1 MSDRPPIGLFGA
13 YGIEL
18 EYMIVDGETLDVRP
32 IADRLLGPEGDLPRG
47 PITWSN
53 ELALHVI
60 ELKNTEPAPSLAG
73 LAVLFQDNVREV
85 NRRLAAD
92 GARLLPTGMH
102 PWMVPTREF
111 KTWPHENGEVY
122 AAFDRIFDAKGHGWS
137 NLQSV
142 HLNLPFAGDEE
153 FGRLHAAV
161 RLVLPILPALAA
173 SSPAREGSLTGV
185 MDTRLEVYRH
195 NADRVPSVVGS
206 LVPER
211 VRSRAE
217 YEAKVLNP
225 IYRDLEPLDPDGIL
239 CHEWVNARGAIARF
253 DRDTIEVR
261 VLDVQECP
269 AADLAIAGATASV
282 VRALT
287 EEDTPRGWEWSEADL
302 FRVFERTVQLG
313 DAASIEHPEYLALFD
328 YPERSATALDLWRHL
343 IERVVARD
351 PAYPEWKPLL
361 DVFAREGCLA
371 RRIVAA
377 LGEDPGPGA
386 FRGVYERLARCL
398 ESGQSFTRRP

>member
-1 MSDRPPIGLFGA
+1 MSQRHPIGLFGA

-18 EYMIVDGETLDVRP
+18 EYMIVDSTSLDVRP
-32 IADRLLGPEGDLPRG
+32 IADRLLGPEGDLAHG

-73 LAVLFQDNVREV
+73 LGALFQDNVREV
-85 NRRLAAD
+85 NRRLAGV

-102 PWMVPTREF
+102 PWMVPEHEF
-111 KTWPHENGEVY
+111 KTWPHENSEVY
-122 AAFDRIFDAKGHGWS
+122 AAFDRIFNAKGHGWS

-173 SSPAREGSLTGV
+173 SSPARDGSLTGF

-195 NADRVPSVVGS
+195 NADRVPAVVGS

-211 VRSRAE
+211 VYSQAD
-217 YEAKVLNP
+217 YERQVLGR
-225 IYRDLEPLDPDGIL
+225 IYRDLEPFDPDGIL
-239 CHEWVNARGAIARF
+239 RHEWVNARGAIARF
-253 DRDTIEVR
+253 DRGTIEVR

-269 AADLAIAGATASV
+269 GADLAIAGATASV

-287 EEDTPRGWEWSEADL
+287 HQDSPRGEEWSEDDL
-302 FRVFERTVQLG
+302 ARVFESAVRLG
-313 DAASIEHPEYLALFD
+313 DATPIGDPEYLALFD
-328 YPERSATALDLWRHL
+328 YPGREATALDLWRHL
-343 IERVVARD
+343 IERVVALD
-351 PAYPEWKPLL
+351 PAYPEWKPFL
-361 DVFAREGCLA
+361 DVLLREGCLA
-371 RRIVAA
+371 RRIVTT
-377 LGEDPGPGA
+377 LGDDPLPVT
-386 FRGVYERLARCL
+386 FLGVYERLAHCL
-398 ESGQSFTRRP
+398 ESGHSFTSRP

>member
-1 MSDRPPIGLFGA
+1 VSAHPPIGLFGA

-18 EYMIVDGETLDVRP
+18 EYMIVDSASLDVRP
-32 IADRLLGPEGDLPRG
+32 IADRLLGPEGDLVRG

-53 ELALHVI
+53 EFALHVI
-60 ELKNTEPAPSLAG
+60 ELKNTDPAPSLAG
-73 LAVLFQDNVREV
+73 LGALFQDNVREV
-85 NRRLAAD
+85 SRRLAGE

-102 PWMVPTREF
+102 PWMLPEREF

-122 AAFDRIFDAKGHGWS
+122 AAFDRIFNATGHGWS

-161 RLVLPILPALAA
+161 RLVLPVLPALAA
-173 SSPAREGSLTGV
+173 SSPAREGSLTGS

-195 NADRVPSVVGS
+195 NADRVPAVVGS

-211 VRSRAE
+211 VYSRAD
-217 YEAKVLNP
+217 YERHVLGR
-225 IYRDLEPLDPDGIL
+225 IYRDLEPFDPDGVL
-239 CHEWVNARGAIARF
+239 RHEWVNARGAIARF

-269 AADLAIAGATASV
+269 GADLAIAGATASV
-282 VRALT
+282 VQALT
-287 EEDTPRGWEWSEADL
+287 DPDRPLGREWSEDEL
-302 FRVFERTVQLG
+302 VRVFDSAVRLG
-313 DAASIEHPEYLALFD
+313 DATPIADPEYLALFD
-328 YPERSATALDLWRHL
+328 FPERTATALDLWRHL

-351 PAYPEWKPLL
+351 PAYPEWKPFL
-361 DVFAREGCLA
+361 DVFVREGCLA
-371 RRIVAA
+371 RRMVTA
-377 LGEDPGPGA
+377 LGDDPQPGTFHA
-386 FRGVYERLARCL
+386 VYERLARCL
-398 ESGQSFTRRP
+398 EGGHSFTSRP